1 MKYISDD
8 NFKKFCSH
16 VQEGMES
23 LAKAIEDGI
32 HPQYAKPATVYIGIP
47 GEKNNF
53 CRLAYSCF
61 DRDKKDILTLS
72 VGVIRK
78 GTDAIFETFYFN
90 GTEQEFIDYVRKPV
104 YDCKKLTEHLVKLS
118 DRCNEYREDRE

>member
-1 MKYISDD
+1 MKYISDE
-8 NFKKFCSH
+8 NFAKFCSH

-23 LAKAIEDGI
+23 LAQAIENGR
-32 HPQYAKPATVYIGIP
+32 HPQYAKPTAVYIGIP

-72 VGVIRK
+72 ILRSEATKNLCLRDTFVTKILRFRSGLHNF
-78 GTDAIFETFYFN
+78 IFLLEKLDFRAEYYF
-90 GTEQEFIDYVRKPV
+90 FC
-104 YDCKKLTEHLVKLS
+104 CKKMFVVL
-118 DRCNEYREDRE
+118 